1 MFGLYL
7 LQEKIKR
14 ARRGNMMTTLS
25 IIRQPHE
32 EGSERLILDK
42 KEGTEKDPLDE
53 K

>member
-1 MFGLYL
+1 MLGLYL
-7 LQEKIKR
+7 IQQKIKK
-14 ARRGNMMTTLS
+14 ARRGNMMTTMS
-25 IIRQPHE
+25 MIRAPHE